1 MVCLRKTVCFGFVL
15 LCLMTG
21 FCVAV
26 ENTVPGK
33 IEVSLKTEGKAGI
46 FEEIKADAAAKIK
59 AEQEAKIGQLRLP
72 EDTSSRFT
80 VKELRISGNTLISTD
95 ELLKNMPLVYN
106 ASDRPANQAEPG
118 DLYDFRILHD
128 IIAHS
133 GQPREVSRRTM
144 QGFTQYILSVYQQ
157 HDYAGIY
164 VYISAEAVE
173 GDVRLQDGILPVEIV
188 EAKVSEI
195 TITPYNVKREKV
207 EKGIL
212 RSSVIEAWSPT
223 KVGQMVNKKK
233 LDDFVNLLNRNPD
246 RYVSAV
252 ISRGSEPDSLALG
265 YDVYEAN
272 PWHYYVQVDDAGV
285 KERRWAPR
293 VGIINTNF
301 TGRDDRITGVYQAP
315 LESDFDDNYSAF
327 GSYEFP
333 LVTPKLRLNLY
344 GGKSEFDISGGGG
357 ISFLGKG
364 SFYGGILRFNVF
376 HTDGWFFDVTSSLT
390 HENSKVTPSLSPT
403 MESDVEMNLWGAGL
417 DLHRSDDMSNTSF
430 TFNRVQSIGGSS
442 QRRFWDTIADSGAR
456 RNTDRHFNTYMVS
469 AAHSQ
474 YLDPNKIHRL
484 SGSFRHITSNERLA
498 PSKMTAFG
506 GLYSVRGYKE
516 NEVVAD
522 GGVLLSA
529 QYEFDLVKHSRSG
542 ENRETESEQTVK
554 KPWLN
559 KLALLAFTDFA
570 RAKTKNAVAG
580 EKGVQELCS
589 IGVGTTVAL
598 GEHLDAGIYY
608 GCPLRS
614 TDDTREGKGR
624 WNFSFIL
631 RW

>member
-1 MVCLRKTVCFGFVL
+1 MACLRKMVCFGFVL

-21 FCVAV
+21 FCVAI
-26 ENTVPGK
+26 ENAVPHKRRIPLSG
-33 IEVSLKTEGKAGI
+33 EEKAGV
-46 FEEIKADAAAKIK
+46 FEEIKTETAVELKAKQESEI
-59 AEQEAKIGQLRLP
+59 EQLNLP
-72 EDTSSRFT
+72 EDTSVRFD
-80 VKELRISGNTLISTD
+80 VKEIRISGNTLISTD

-106 ASDRPANQAEPG
+106 ASDKPAHQAEPG
-118 DLYDFRILHD
+118 DLYDFGVLHD
-128 IIAHS
+128 IITHP

-144 QGFTQYILSVYQQ
+144 QGFTRYILLVYQQ

-173 GDVRLQDGILPVEIV
+173 GNVRLQDGILPVEIV

-223 KVGQMVNKKK
+223 KVGQTVKKKK
-233 LDDFVNLLNRNPD
+233 LDDFVNLLNRNTD

-265 YDVYEAN
+265 YDLYEAS
-272 PWHYYVQVDDAGV
+272 PWHFYVQTDDAGV
-285 KERRWAPR
+285 KERQWAPR

-301 TGRDDRITGVYQAP
+301 TGGDDRITGVYQAP

-333 LVTPKLRLNLY
+333 LVTPQLRLNLY
-344 GGKSEFDISGGGG
+344 GGRSDFDISGGGD
-357 ISFLGKG
+357 IDFLGKG
-364 SFYGGILRFNVF
+364 SFYGGILRLNVF
-376 HTDGWFFDVTSSLT
+376 QTDDWFFDVTGSLS
-390 HENSKVTPSLSPT
+390 HEHSKVSPSLFPT
-403 MESDVEMNLWGAGL
+403 MGTDVEMDLWGIGAHL
-417 DLHRSDDMSNTSF
+417 YHSDNMSNTSF
-430 TFNRVQSIGGSS
+430 AFDQIQSIGGSP
-442 QRRFWDTIADSGAR
+442 QRKFWDSATSSGVR
-456 RNTDRHFNTYMVS
+456 TNTERHFNIYIAG

-484 SGSFRHITSNERLA
+484 SGSSRWITSDERLA
-498 PSKMTAFG
+498 PSKMTTFG

-516 NEVVAD
+516 NEIVAD

-529 QYEFDLVKHSRSG
+529 QYEFDLVKYSESL
-542 ENRETESEQTVK
+542 ENRETESEQTDK
-554 KPWLN
+554 KPWLS
-559 KLALLAFTDFA
+559 KLALLGFTDFA
-570 RAKTKNAVAG
+570 RAKTKSPVGG
-580 EKGVQELCS
+580 ETGTQELCS
-589 IGVGTTVAL
+589 IGVGTAVTL
-598 GEHLDAGIYY
+598 GGNLDAGIYY

-614 TDDTREGKGR
+614 TADTREGKGR
-624 WNFSFIL
+624 WNFSIIL